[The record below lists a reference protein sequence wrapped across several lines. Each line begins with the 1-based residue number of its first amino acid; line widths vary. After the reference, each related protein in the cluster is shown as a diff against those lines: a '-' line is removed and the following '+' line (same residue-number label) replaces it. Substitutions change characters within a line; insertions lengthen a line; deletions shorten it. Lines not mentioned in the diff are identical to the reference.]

1 MKIYGIKKCA
11 SVKKALGFFDENL
24 IEYEFID
31 MEKTPLS
38 EAKISQWL
46 HFTDANS
53 LMNPR
58 SKAYRELDLKNKKL
72 TEKKIVNLLAKNNGI
87 LKRPAIEHG
96 LNGENKFTIGFN
108 EKAYI
113 EEFLS

>member
-1 MKIYGIKKCA
+1 MIKTYNIKGLNIQIDESDEQVFQPHPITTLLAKSIFIKPTDIVLEVCSGSGLIAIAAAKLGAKKVYA
-11 SVKKALGFFDENL
+11 SD
-24 IEYEFID
+24 
-31 MEKTPLS
+31 
-38 EAKISQWL
+38 ISQSACSA
-46 HFTDANS
+46 T
-53 LMNPR
+53 
-58 SKAYRELDLKNKKL
+58 
-72 TEKKIVNLLAKNNGI
+72 KNNGI